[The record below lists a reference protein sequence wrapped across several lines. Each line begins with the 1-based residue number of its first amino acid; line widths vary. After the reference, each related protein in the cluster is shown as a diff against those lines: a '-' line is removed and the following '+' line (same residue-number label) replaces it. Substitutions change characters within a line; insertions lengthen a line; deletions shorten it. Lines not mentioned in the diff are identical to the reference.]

1 MAKVFLI
8 CGKICSGKTTY
19 AEKLAGKES
28 AVILSSDELMLSLF
42 DPLLGEKHD
51 EISRRANAYLMEL
64 AVKIAQ
70 AGTSV
75 ILDWGFWTRGGRLE
89 AAAFFRDK
97 GVECEWHYVRVSDE
111 QWERNIEKRNAEV
124 LDGMVQAYFVDE
136 GLKNKLLSRF
146 EEPDHTEIDVI
157 VG

>member
-19 AEKLAGKES
+19 AEKLAKKES
-28 AVILSSDELMLSLF
+28 GVILSSDELMLSLF

-75 ILDWGFWTRGGRLE
+75 ILDWGFWTHGGRLE
-89 AAAFFRDK
+89 ATAFFREK

-124 LDGMVQAYFVDE
+124 LAGTVQAYFVDE

-146 EEPDHTEIDVI
+146 EEPDHTEIGVTI
-157 VG
+157 G